1 MEQYDKEF
9 LDYMKT
15 KYKLTLDEA
24 TNGTEQQIIK
34 FAVAWNVWKQAKN
47 TFYKR
52 ERDSVAVFMSTDHSR
67 LDYILQEFRK
77 SKKAGE
83 TKQLFLEFKNG
94 IERHMK
100 WEEDILF
107 PIVKQKLG
115 DDSAM
120 IDELLLQHNRIRDDL
135 KGISAGL
142 KTRDAAL
149 ESDLEQLL
157 AGHDKMEEEGIYPW
171 IDDYVEDKAKREALS
186 RMV

>member
-34 FAVAWNVWKQAKN
+34 FAVAWDMWKQAKN

-52 ERDSVAVFMSTDHSR
+52 EQGSITGFMSADHSR
-67 LDYILQEFRK
+67 LDYIFQEFRK

-83 TKQLFLEFKNG
+83 TKQFFLEFKDG
-94 IERHMK
+94 LERHMK

-107 PIVKQKLG
+107 PIVKQRLG
-115 DDSAM
+115 EDSAM
-120 IDELLLQHNRIRDDL
+120 IDELVLQHNRMKDDL

-142 KTRDAAL
+142 GARDTNL
-149 ESDLEQLL
+149 ESDLDQLM
-157 AGHDKMEEEGIYPW
+157 ASHDKMEEEGIYPW
-171 IDDYVEDKAKREALS
+171 IDDYIDDKAKKEALS
-186 RMV
+186 RMM